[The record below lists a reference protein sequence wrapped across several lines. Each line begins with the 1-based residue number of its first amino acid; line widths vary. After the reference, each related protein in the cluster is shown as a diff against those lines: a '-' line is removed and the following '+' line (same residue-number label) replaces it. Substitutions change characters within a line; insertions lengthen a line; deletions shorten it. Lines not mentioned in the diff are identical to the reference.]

1 MAHRVVTVVAPGS
14 NPFEFSVSCEVF
26 GIPRPELGV
35 EWYEHKLVAAARPLV
50 TSAGWTIDTPHGLET
65 LAEAQTVVVP
75 ACPHN
80 PPQEM
85 VDALRAAYD
94 RGARMVSFCAGA
106 WALAAAGILDGR
118 RATTHWM
125 HARDLGVTYP
135 TIRVDADAL
144 YVDEG
149 QVLTSAGT
157 AGGIDLALYIVRLDH
172 GPEVANHVARR
183 MVVAPHRDGGQSQF
197 VTSPVPDAPYEDAI
211 TPVMDWMF
219 EHLDEPLSVP
229 QLARLAAMS
238 TRAFTRRFG
247 EVTGTSPV
255 RWLTHQR
262 ILRTQDL
269 LQATDLTIDTVA
281 GRVGFGS
288 AANLRKHFRRQVGM
302 TPREYRDHH
311 RRELPEERRA

>member
-1 MAHRVVTVVAPGS
+1 VVHRVVTVVAPGS
-14 NPFEFSVSCEVF
+14 NPFDFSVPCEVF
-26 GIPRPELGV
+26 GSPRPEVGV
-35 EWYEHKLVAAARPLV
+35 DWYEHKLVAAARPLV
-50 TSAGWTIDTPHGLET
+50 TSAGWTVDTPHGLEAT
-65 LAEAQTVVVP
+65 TEAETVVVP
-75 ACPHN
+75 ACPGE
-80 PPQEM
+80 PPHEM
-85 VDALRAAYD
+85 IDALRTAYE
-94 RGARMVSFCAGA
+94 RGARMVSLCAGA

-118 RATTHWM
+118 RATTHWL
-125 HARDLGVTYP
+125 HAKDLGVRYP
-135 TIRVDADAL
+135 RIKVEADAL

-157 AGGIDLALYIVRLDH
+157 ASSIDLALYIVRLDH

-183 MVVAPHRDGGQSQF
+183 MVVAPHRAGGQSQF
-197 VTSPVPDAPYEDAI
+197 LTAPVPDAPHEDAI

-219 EHLDEPLSVP
+219 EHLDEPLRVP

-247 EVTGTSPV
+247 EVTGTSPA

-302 TPREYRDHH
+302 TPRAYRDRHH
-311 RRELPEERRA
+311 RALQPERRA